1 MAYTGQIP
9 ADQFKMSK
17 WPFVLMG
24 LLDGVTGLMQVFASD
39 YLSGPLI
46 ALLPQTSIPISM
58 ILSKLMLKSKY
69 TRWQL
74 YGATVVILGITIA
87 LGPEL
92 SGRSSGSQYTCLPNL
107 LSSKDYSVCKTEVS
121 EIQCLSHL
129 FPKDDTPE
137 TSVLRKLVSSASDTK
152 GKSGTSMNICKW
164 EKSTSTS
171 TTKSMSTL
179 IWSAVMIISCIPAS
193 ISNIYK
199 EGKMEK
205 DNIDP
210 IYLTTWVAN
219 FQAIITAMLLIPSG
233 LFSSHRMLPKDWI
246 ENFYHGFLC
255 YVGTNTITSGD
266 NPDQCQ
272 DSMFF
277 VNMFVFVNFIC
288 GVASMYVLQY
298 GSTNILFIAA
308 TAIVPV
314 SNLAFALPSLPGS
327 TPVNAAD
334 IWGLITILVGISCYH
349 FGPQLKRRS

>member
-1 MAYTGQIP
+1 MAYIGQIP
-9 ADQFKMSK
+9 ASQFKISK

-69 TRWQL
+69 TRWQIW
-74 YGATVVILGITIA
+74 GAAVVILGITIA

-92 SGRSSGSQYTCLPNL
+92 SIRGSESQYTCLPNL
-107 LSSKDYSVCKTEVS
+107 LSDVDYSVCKTEVS
-121 EIQCLSHL
+121 EVKCLSHL
-129 FPKDDTPE
+129 IPKDFSPE
-137 TSVLRKLVSSASDTK
+137 MTFMRKLASSATATN
-152 GKSGTSMNICKW
+152 GKSTTSMKICKW
-164 EKSTSTS
+164 EKSTATATS
-171 TTKSMSTL
+171 KSMTTL
-179 IWSAVMIISCIPAS
+179 IWSAVMMLSCVPAS

-199 EGKMEK
+199 EGKMDEA
-205 DNIDP
+205 NIDP

-219 FQAIITAMLLIPSG
+219 FQAIITVLLLIPSG

-255 YVGTNTITSGD
+255 YIGHNTITSGD

-277 VNMFVFVNFIC
+277 VNMFVLVNFIC
-288 GVASMYVLQY
+288 GVAAMYVLQY
-298 GSTNILFIAA
+298 GSSNIMFISA

-327 TPVNAAD
+327 TPVNGAD
-334 IWGLITILVGISCYH
+334 IWGLVTILVGISCYH
-349 FGPQLKRRS
+349 FGPQLKRHS